1 MFTRWLGLTASLL
14 MCAYAA
20 SFVFDGK
27 DTSLNEW
34 MRQIL
39 TMVMAILLLFWSL
52 IGIWSRQ
59 QVTKFTW
66 WTYRVA
72 IKKALECEYEAMC
85 ENKQARWRMAMNHRR
100 RLEHRRDRERG
111 AKARVRILR

>member
-1 MFTRWLGLTASLL
+1 MFLRWIGLTASLL

-20 SFVFDGK
+20 SYIFDGK
-27 DTSLNEW
+27 DTSMNEW

-39 TMVMAILLLFWSL
+39 TMLMALLLLFWSL

-66 WTYRVA
+66 WTYYVA
-72 IKKALECEYEAMC
+72 IKQAFDYEHEAFMYHSTLRWGKAKARREAL
-85 ENKQARWRMAMNHRR
+85 QDRR
-100 RLEHRRDRERG
+100 ERERG
-111 AKARVRILR
+111 TKRVRSIR